1 MNNEYEENEDNS
13 KVPNLK
19 SKESLYSLFYEIT
32 SEIKGEKIEI
42 DEEEFQDNIKS
53 ISMSQLI
60 NYIHDSIQILLKKKI
75 QDAKEEQKKE
85 DLKENI
91 ILGNNNINAINQYEN
106 ILQKLEYKE
115 RKLTKLYF
123 QNKLQKQA
131 MENKIGEYIEIENE
145 FEEMK
150 IKLKY
155 EDGRFLDNDRKENEI
170 IILRQENVN
179 LKAAIKENEE
189 KIKTLESDI
198 SNKENEI
205 SSLKD
210 SMEQLKIKLDE
221 KQKELN
227 LFSNINININNN
239 NNSLN
244 NNNSNINKKYS
255 FLYSKNLNTN
265 NLLSNGTK
273 EEINSSSIRNEHS
286 FGMKILNFKKA
297 KNMMM
302 KKKNKNNESLSNTR
316 NDIIERT
323 KLHFISKYFVNQN
336 RNNNISVNSNLN
348 NSFIKITRL
357 PPSNIK
363 NNLNIYNN
371 NNNKNS
377 IPILGKHNNNIQQN
391 QIFNYSHKNSF
402 TTRKPSNRALIS
414 YKAIS
419 CD

>member
-13 KVPNLK
+13 KLPNLK

-91 ILGNNNINAINQYEN
+91 ILRNNNINAINQYEN

-210 SMEQLKIKLDE
+210 
-221 KQKELN
+221 
-227 LFSNINININNN
+227 
-239 NNSLN
+239 
-244 NNNSNINKKYS
+244 
-255 FLYSKNLNTN
+255 
-265 NLLSNGTK
+265 
-273 EEINSSSIRNEHS
+273 
-286 FGMKILNFKKA
+286 
-297 KNMMM
+297 
-302 KKKNKNNESLSNTR
+302 
-316 NDIIERT
+316 
-323 KLHFISKYFVNQN
+323 
-336 RNNNISVNSNLN
+336 
-348 NSFIKITRL
+348 
-357 PPSNIK
+357 
-363 NNLNIYNN
+363 
-371 NNNKNS
+371 
-377 IPILGKHNNNIQQN
+377 
-391 QIFNYSHKNSF
+391 
-402 TTRKPSNRALIS
+402 
-414 YKAIS
+414 
-419 CD
+419 

>member
-13 KVPNLK
+13 KLPNLK

-189 KIKTLESDI
+189 KIKTLESNI

-210 SMEQLKIKLDE
+210 
-221 KQKELN
+221 
-227 LFSNINININNN
+227 
-239 NNSLN
+239 
-244 NNNSNINKKYS
+244 
-255 FLYSKNLNTN
+255 
-265 NLLSNGTK
+265 
-273 EEINSSSIRNEHS
+273 
-286 FGMKILNFKKA
+286 
-297 KNMMM
+297 
-302 KKKNKNNESLSNTR
+302 
-316 NDIIERT
+316 
-323 KLHFISKYFVNQN
+323 
-336 RNNNISVNSNLN
+336 
-348 NSFIKITRL
+348 
-357 PPSNIK
+357 
-363 NNLNIYNN
+363 
-371 NNNKNS
+371 
-377 IPILGKHNNNIQQN
+377 
-391 QIFNYSHKNSF
+391 
-402 TTRKPSNRALIS
+402 
-414 YKAIS
+414 
-419 CD
+419 